1 MKNITNNIIL
11 ILFSFVLF
19 ACGEDRTYEYLEL
32 TKENQWIYNQMKECY
47 YWKSNIKE
55 PERSAFFQNE
65 SKFFESLINSADKAS
80 YFEDT
85 ISVPTYGMS
94 FAVMRD
100 PLGIKASNYYALIVD
115 VQPGSPA
122 AEAGIVRGTWIT
134 KVGRNSLSANNYS
147 ILQRGDSVALCTSYI
162 DYNDSI
168 GNNEW
173 HVGDTLQM
181 RAAIEIEPTIIA
193 LDSIYEERG
202 KRIGYIVC
210 DKFMGSSFAQDIQNR
225 LSRMQDCDNLII
237 DLRYNVGSSI
247 ECACTFANLLLPA
260 DKSGNKF
267 CTLVDN
273 DGEYIDEDKFL
284 IEGKEL
290 LPNLENIYLLIGGST
305 GGAVEAFIAAMKKY
319 SDKVVIVGENSAGV
333 NYYTKAIES
342 PFGFT
347 INPVIAQIYTD
358 NETMLPAE
366 GITPDYFVNEF
377 EQIEKVYQRGERQEY
392 MLYCTMHLITSGGL
406 PRTALQ

>member
-147 ILQRGDSVALCTSYI
+147 ILQRGDSVAVCTSYI

-173 HVGDTLQM
+173 HVG
-181 RAAIEIEPTIIA
+181 
-193 LDSIYEERG
+193 
-202 KRIGYIVC
+202 
-210 DKFMGSSFAQDIQNR
+210 
-225 LSRMQDCDNLII
+225 
-237 DLRYNVGSSI
+237 
-247 ECACTFANLLLPA
+247 
-260 DKSGNKF
+260 
-267 CTLVDN
+267 
-273 DGEYIDEDKFL
+273 
-284 IEGKEL
+284 
-290 LPNLENIYLLIGGST
+290 
-305 GGAVEAFIAAMKKY
+305 
-319 SDKVVIVGENSAGV
+319 
-333 NYYTKAIES
+333 
-342 PFGFT
+342 
-347 INPVIAQIYTD
+347 
-358 NETMLPAE
+358 
-366 GITPDYFVNEF
+366 
-377 EQIEKVYQRGERQEY
+377 
-392 MLYCTMHLITSGGL
+392 
-406 PRTALQ
+406 